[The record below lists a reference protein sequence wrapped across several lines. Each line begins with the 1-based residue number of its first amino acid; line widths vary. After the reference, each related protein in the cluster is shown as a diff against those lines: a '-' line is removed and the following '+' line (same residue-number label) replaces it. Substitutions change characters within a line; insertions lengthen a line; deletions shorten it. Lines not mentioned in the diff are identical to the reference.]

1 MQAFLKGPSGAPPSK
16 KTVPSQ
22 PTAGPS
28 KKDVRPA
35 KKHIP
40 WVEKYRPRTVD
51 DVAYQDEVV
60 AVLRKILEGSDLPN
74 LLFYGPPGTGK
85 TSTILAAAR
94 SLYGPELYRTRV
106 LELNASDE
114 RGINVVREKVK
125 RFSQLTASGVRPDGQ
140 PCPPYKIIIL
150 DEADSMT
157 SPAQAALRR
166 TMEKETKTTRF
177 CLICNYVSRI
187 IEPITSRCAKFRFKP
202 LGVAVMS
209 DRLRHICQEENVKID
224 DDALEALM
232 RISEGDM
239 RKAVMFLQSAS
250 RLCGQD
256 DSISTNI
263 IMDITG
269 VVPEE
274 MLDEIWKVCHSSSY
288 EKLDKAVKK
297 LSREGFAASQL
308 LSQFHDRLV
317 PMEELTDKQKS
328 VICEKMAVVD
338 KCLLDGADEYLQLMA
353 LFSTVMQQICRGD

>member
-1 MQAFLKGPSGAPPSK
+1 MQAFLKGPGGVPPSK
-16 KTVPSQ
+16 KPAATSAPG
-22 PTAGPS
+22 TS
-28 KKDVRPA
+28 KKDDRTA

-51 DVAYQDEVV
+51 DVAHQDEVV
-60 AVLRKILEGSDLPN
+60 AVLRKTLEGSDLPN

-94 SLYGPELYRTRV
+94 SLFGPELFHNRV

-114 RGINVVREKVK
+114 RGINVIREKVK
-125 RFSQLTASGVRPDGQ
+125 KFSQLTASATRPDGK
-140 PCPPYKIIIL
+140 PCPPYKIVIL

-157 SPAQAALRR
+157 NPAQAALRR

-202 LGVAVMS
+202 LIESVMS
-209 DRLRHICQEENVKID
+209 DRLLHICKEENVKID
-224 DDALEALM
+224 DDAVAALM
-232 RISEGDM
+232 KISEGDM

-256 DSISTNI
+256 DSIDSTI

-269 VVPEE
+269 VVPEDI
-274 MLDEIWKVCHSSSY
+274 LDDIVKVCRSDSY
-288 EKLDKAVKK
+288 EKLDKTVKK
-297 LSREGFAASQL
+297 VNREGYAATQV
-308 LSQFHDRLV
+308 LSQFHDRVVAMDDLS
-317 PMEELTDKQKS
+317 DKQKS
-328 VICEKMAVVD
+328 VMCEKMAVVD
-338 KCLLDGADEYLQLMA
+338 KCLQDGADEYLQLMA
-353 LFSTVMQQICRGD
+353 LFSTIMQQICHGE

>member
-1 MQAFLKGPSGAPPSK
+1 MQAFLKGPGGAPPAK
-16 KTVPSQ
+16 KPAPAPAPGT
-22 PTAGPS
+22 S
-28 KKDVRPA
+28 KKDGKPV

-51 DVAYQDEVV
+51 DVAHQDEVV
-60 AVLRKILEGSDLPN
+60 AVLRKTLEGSDLPN

-94 SLYGPELYRTRV
+94 ALYGHDLYKDRV

-114 RGINVVREKVK
+114 RGISVVREKVK
-125 RFSQLTASGVRPDGQ
+125 KFSQLTASATRPDGK

-177 CLICNYVSRI
+177 CLICNYVTRI

-202 LGVAVMS
+202 LGVGVMS
-209 DRLRHICQEENVKID
+209 ERLKHICQEENVKIEE
-224 DDALEALM
+224 EAIQTLM
-232 RISEGDM
+232 QISEGDM

-256 DSISTNI
+256 GSVNSQI
-263 IMDITG
+263 IRDITG
-269 VVPEE
+269 VVPEDL
-274 MLDEIWKVCHSSSY
+274 LDEVLKVCRSDSY
-288 EKLDKAVKK
+288 EKLDATVKK
-297 LSREGFAASQL
+297 VIREGYAGSQI
-308 LSQFHDRLV
+308 LSQFHDKLV
-317 PMEELTDKQKS
+317 AMEEVSDKQKS
-328 VICEKMAVVD
+328 VICEKMALVD

-353 LFSTVMQQICRGD
+353 LFSTVMHQMCHAE